1 MDIHEVFNDSYA
13 RCNQHPHF
21 FDIFYNLFCQ
31 KDDRFREMFAG
42 VDMQKQ
48 ISMLKA
54 SIVIILLAPV
64 SDSARESVR
73 FFGKRHG
80 PQGVGVSPLDYETWL
95 DCLLETVNQCDP
107 NYTFEVDLAW
117 RECLRLGLEIMI
129 EECET

>member
-31 KDDRFREMFAG
+31 KDDRFREMFAN

-54 SIVIILLAPV
+54 SIAIILLAPV
-64 SDSARESVR
+64 SESARESVR

-80 PQGVGVSPLDYETWL
+80 PQGIGVSPLDFETWL
-95 DCLLETVNQCDP
+95 DCLMETVNQCDP
-107 NYTFEVDLAW
+107 SYTPEVDHAW
-117 RECLRLGLEIMI
+117 RECFRLGLEIMKT
-129 EECET
+129 ECET